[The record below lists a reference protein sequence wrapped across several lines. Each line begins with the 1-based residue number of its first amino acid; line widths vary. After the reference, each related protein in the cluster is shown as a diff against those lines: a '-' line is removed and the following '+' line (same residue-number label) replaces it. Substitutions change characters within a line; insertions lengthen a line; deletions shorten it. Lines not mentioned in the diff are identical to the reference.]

1 MVTAVSWMNCEFAWR
16 GEPCL
21 GDLSRR
27 QAWDRDGRS
36 LQCARTAQG
45 RTQHLLEE
53 EFGMFTVSDF
63 GQISALCLP
72 VCWDFGY
79 FPAQRGFCLAR
90 SPSEG
95 WYHLGSSYSGA
106 WASLPCSV
114 CNPAAPLAI
123 IYSGQSLLFF
133 LSYCLISVAGPS
145 QLFCVPV
152 LQCRQPAVRG
162 KDLDKCKSHPLG
174 FWRWIVKM
182 CRRGI

>member
-16 GEPCL
+16 GEPRL
-21 GDLSRR
+21 GDMSRR

-53 EFGMFTVSDF
+53 GFGQFTVSDF

-79 FPAQRGFCLAR
+79 FAAQRGFCLTQ

-106 WASLPCSV
+106 WGSPSLQCLQSSCPSCYNIFWPEPAFFSFLLSYFSGWTLPALLCS
-114 CNPAAPLAI
+114 CTAMQAAGSERKR
-123 IYSGQSLLFF
+123 SGQ
-133 LSYCLISVAGPS
+133 
-145 QLFCVPV
+145 
-152 LQCRQPAVRG
+152 
-162 KDLDKCKSHPLG
+162 
-174 FWRWIVKM
+174 M
-182 CRRGI
+182 

>member
-16 GEPCL
+16 GELCL

-53 EFGMFTVSDF
+53 GFGQFTVSDF

-95 WYHLGSSYSGA
+95 WYHLGSGYSGA
-106 WASLPCSV
+106 WGIPSLQCLQSSCPSCY
-114 CNPAAPLAI
+114 NIFWPEPA
-123 IYSGQSLLFF
+123 FF
-133 LSYCLISVAGPS
+133 FSYCLISVARPS

-174 FWRWIVKM
+174 F
-182 CRRGI
+182 

>member
-16 GEPCL
+16 GEPRL

-36 LQCARTAQG
+36 LRCTRTAQG
-45 RTQHLLEE
+45 RKQHFLEE
-53 EFGMFTVSDF
+53 GFGQFTVSDL

-72 VCWDFGY
+72 VCWDLGY
-79 FPAQRGFCLAR
+79 FPAQRGFCLAW

-95 WYHLGSSYSGA
+95 WYHLGSGYSGA

-133 LSYCLISVAGPS
+133 FLIVLFQWLDSPSSSVFLYCNAGS
-145 QLFCVPV
+145 
-152 LQCRQPAVRG
+152 RQWEEKIWTNVN
-162 KDLDKCKSHPLG
+162 LTH
-174 FWRWIVKM
+174 
-182 CRRGI
+182 